1 MKSTWLILAGIFT
14 LSLPLA
20 AQEATKEEATEALKT
35 FKTSL
40 KTIQAESDIIDA
52 LNTLGEVQHV
62 KVLGE
67 LKKWLLG
74 NGSTVKK
81 VAMKEIRS
89 GGMATTREEVQAALN
104 ASIRNVRFTAA
115 ENVAKYKE
123 DKKAADALMG
133 AVRAAKND
141 PETQEKFIE

>member
-1 MKSTWLILAGIFT
+1 VWYNLRSSVDGIYFFKTFPPPESYQRKNVQNLESILMKSTWLILAGIFT

-20 AQEATKEEATEALKT
+20 AQEATKEEATEALKA

-67 LKKWLLG
+67 LKKWL
-74 NGSTVKK
+74 
-81 VAMKEIRS
+81 
-89 GGMATTREEVQAALN
+89 
-104 ASIRNVRFTAA
+104 
-115 ENVAKYKE
+115 
-123 DKKAADALMG
+123 
-133 AVRAAKND
+133 
-141 PETQEKFIE
+141 